1 MGHPPSFDAR
11 SVLSMTLPCPTR
23 TLRARVAL
31 ARRRPTH
38 GGSSIPRLRCT
49 MEYVR
54 TYLFLELFVYCVQSI
69 LDRYALQ
76 VPRSD
81 FETKREVQINLLDRR
96 IGEKLFERVLLVKR
110 RRGSIE
116 LPIPQGKSWLLALAR
131 CSRRVKLSSRR
142 GEEIVLKT
150 GIRTS

>member
-11 SVLSMTLPCPTR
+11 STLSMTLPCPTR
-23 TLRARVAL
+23 TLRAQVAL
-31 ARRRPTH
+31 ARRRPTY
-38 GGSSIPRLRCT
+38 GGSSVSRLRST
-49 MEYVR
+49 LEYVR

-110 RRGSIE
+110 CRGSIK
-116 LPIPQGKSWLLALAR
+116 LPIPQGKSWLLALTR
-131 CSRRVKLSSRR
+131 CSRRVKLSRRR
-142 GEEIVLKT
+142 GKGILLKT